1 MLIGH
6 RSVLSTFGRSVL
18 F

>member
-6 RSVLSTFGRSVL
+6 RLQ
-18 F
+18 